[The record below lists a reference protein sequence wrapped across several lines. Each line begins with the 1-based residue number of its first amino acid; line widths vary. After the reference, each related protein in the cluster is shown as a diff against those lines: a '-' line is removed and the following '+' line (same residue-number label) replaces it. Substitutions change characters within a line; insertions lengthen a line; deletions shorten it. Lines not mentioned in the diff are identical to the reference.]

1 MTFFIVVSIIFIVG
15 GPVQSY
21 KANLVIIFTTITMIG
36 CGGSGNSGSDSNTV
50 APPSNS
56 ATASISV
63 NPAKVFLGD
72 STVVSW
78 SSNNASSC
86 TASGNW
92 SGDKSTS
99 GSETVAVTYQGDH
112 VFTITCGDASSDV
125 TVTVSSED
133 FEGSCVNP
141 HNADIP
147 RSYIGEYE
155 LPIPQNSFGDNHLKV
170 IGFKDYSVRQPYKA
184 YKNAGASWVDGCTEI
199 EYKKLMYR
207 MTLRRLKAHGVN
219 TVSIYNYGY
228 WNDDGDVWEVEHST
242 KDLTDADIELI
253 TVTAHDFGMDVHY
266 VWQFN
271 MRIANTDRLLFPFD
285 GSVRLE
291 MPLLK
296 SIMDAHER
304 HILWEADRLESIGVG
319 SMSADWNAM
328 WMCFSCGVDDQGNTQ
343 AETDTLKDYYM
354 ERMGIII
361 DKIREKFSGKLYIG
375 EGVVWNDKRVF
386 DKVDG
391 VGFSPDMRLTTEEV
405 ATATVDLLQ
414 EKAATS
420 IQRKYEEWNC
430 LDNQPCWHNSST
442 TIPKVI
448 FNFFS
453 QSNTRYLSKGWWEDG
468 FCTEG
473 TLDGVYYE
481 CTQYEIQT
489 DFSAQAILTEAVLRA
504 IDNQVVFETLGTTTT
519 TGYWL
524 SDTLYAEP
532 NQQPIDGVPLEG
544 FPNISQSIR
553 GKPAE
558 KIIKY
563 WYTSE
568 YEVYDPEFID

>member
-1 MTFFIVVSIIFIVG
+1 MTS
-15 GPVQSY
+15 
-21 KANLVIIFTTITMIG
+21 
-36 CGGSGNSGSDSNTV
+36 CGGSGNGGSNSNTV

-63 NPAKVFLGD
+63 NPTKVFLGD

-78 SSNNASSC
+78 SSTNASSC
-86 TASGNW
+86 IASGNW

-99 GSETVAVTYQGDH
+99 GSENVTVTYQGDH
-112 VFTITCGDASSDV
+112 VFTITCGDASSNV

-170 IGFKDYSVRQPYKA
+170 IGFKDYSVRQPYQA
-184 YKNAGASWVDGCTEI
+184 YKNAGASWVVGCTEI

-285 GSVRLE
+285 GNVRLE
-291 MPLLK
+291 MRLLK
-296 SIMDAHER
+296 NIMDAHER
-304 HILWEADRLESIGVG
+304 HILWEANRLESIGVD

-442 TIPKVI
+442 TIPKVL

-453 QSNTRYLSKGWWEDG
+453 QSNSRYLSKGWWEDG

-563 WYTSE
+563 WYTGE

>member
-21 KANLVIIFTTITMIG
+21 KANLVIIFTTITMTS
-36 CGGSGNSGSDSNTV
+36 CGGSGNGGSNSNTV

-63 NPAKVFLGD
+63 NPNKVFLGD

-78 SSNNASSC
+78 SSANASSC
-86 TASGNW
+86 IASGNW

-99 GSETVAVTYQGDH
+99 GSETVTVTYQGDH

-170 IGFKDYSVRQPYKA
+170 IGFKDYSVRQPYQA
-184 YKNAGASWVDGCTEI
+184 YKNAGASWVVGCTEI

-296 SIMDAHER
+296 NIMDAHER
-304 HILWEADRLESIGVG
+304 HILWEADRLESIGVD

-328 WMCFSCGVDDQGNTQ
+328 WMCFSCGVDNQGNTQ

-361 DKIREKFSGKLYIG
+361 DKIKEKFSGKVYIG
-375 EGVVWNDKRVF
+375 EGVVWNDKRAF

-442 TIPKVI
+442 TIPKVL

-563 WYTSE
+563 WYTGE

>member
-63 NPAKVFLGD
+63 NPTKVFLGD

-78 SSNNASSC
+78 SSTNASSC

-99 GSETVAVTYQGDH
+99 GSETVTVTYQGDH
-112 VFTITCGDASSDV
+112 VFTITCGDASSNV

-170 IGFKDYSVRQPYKA
+170 IGFKDYSVRQPYQA
-184 YKNAGASWVDGCTEI
+184 YKNAGASWVVGCTEI

-296 SIMDAHER
+296 NIMDAHER

-361 DKIREKFSGKLYIG
+361 DKIREKFSGKVYIG

-442 TIPKVI
+442 TIPKVL

-563 WYTSE
+563 WYTGE

>member
-1 MTFFIVVSIIFIVG
+1 M
-15 GPVQSY
+15 
-21 KANLVIIFTTITMIG
+21 
-36 CGGSGNSGSDSNTV
+36 
-50 APPSNS
+50 
-56 ATASISV
+56 
-63 NPAKVFLGD
+63 
-72 STVVSW
+72 
-78 SSNNASSC
+78 
-86 TASGNW
+86 
-92 SGDKSTS
+92 
-99 GSETVAVTYQGDH
+99 
-112 VFTITCGDASSDV
+112 
-125 TVTVSSED
+125 
-133 FEGSCVNP
+133 
-141 HNADIP
+141 
-147 RSYIGEYE
+147 
-155 LPIPQNSFGDNHLKV
+155 
-170 IGFKDYSVRQPYKA
+170 
-184 YKNAGASWVDGCTEI
+184 
-199 EYKKLMYR
+199 
-207 MTLRRLKAHGVN
+207 
-219 TVSIYNYGY
+219 
-228 WNDDGDVWEVEHST
+228 EHST
-242 KDLTDADIELI
+242 KDLSDADIELI
-253 TVTAHDFGMDVHY
+253 TVTAHDLGMDVHY
-266 VWQFN
+266 AWQFN

-285 GSVRLE
+285 GNVRLE

-296 SIMDAHER
+296 NIMDAHER
-304 HILWEADRLESIGVG
+304 HMLWEADRLESIGVG
-319 SMSADWNAM
+319 AMSADWSAM

-354 ERMGIII
+354 ERMSIII
-361 DKIREKFSGKLYIG
+361 DKIREKFSGKVYIG
-375 EGVVWNDKRVF
+375 EGLVWNDKRVF

-442 TIPKVI
+442 TIPKVL

-473 TLDGVYYE
+473 ILDGVYYE

-532 NQQPIDGVPLEG
+532 NQQRINGVPLEG

-563 WYTSE
+563 WYTGE

>member
-442 TIPKVI
+442 TIPKVL

-453 QSNTRYLSKGWWEDG
+453 QSNSRYLSKGWWEDG

-473 TLDGVYYE
+473 ALDGVYYE

-563 WYTSE
+563 WYTGE

>member
-1 MTFFIVVSIIFIVG
+1 MTS
-15 GPVQSY
+15 
-21 KANLVIIFTTITMIG
+21 
-36 CGGSGNSGSDSNTV
+36 CGGSGNGGSNSNTV

-63 NPAKVFLGD
+63 NPTKVFLGD

-78 SSNNASSC
+78 SSANASSC
-86 TASGNW
+86 IASGNW

-99 GSETVAVTYQGDH
+99 GSETVTVTYQGDH
-112 VFTITCGDASSDV
+112 VFTITCGDASSNV

-170 IGFKDYSVRQPYKA
+170 IGFKDYSVRQPYQA
-184 YKNAGASWVDGCTEI
+184 YKNAGASWVVGCTEI

-296 SIMDAHER
+296 NIMDAHER

-361 DKIREKFSGKLYIG
+361 DKIREKFSGKVYIG

-442 TIPKVI
+442 TIPKVL

-563 WYTSE
+563 WYTGE

>member
-1 MTFFIVVSIIFIVG
+1 MVNIIFIVG

-21 KANLVIIFTTITMIG
+21 KANLVIIFTTIAIIG
-36 CGGSGNSGSDSNTV
+36 CGGSGNGGSDSNTV

-56 ATASISV
+56 ATACISV
-63 NPAKVFLGD
+63 NPTKVFLGD

-78 SSNNASSC
+78 SSANASSC
-86 TASGNW
+86 IASGNW

-99 GSETVAVTYQGDH
+99 GSETVTVTYQGDH
-112 VFTITCGDASSDV
+112 VFTITCGDASSNV

-170 IGFKDYSVRQPYKA
+170 IGFKDYSVRQPYQA

-361 DKIREKFSGKLYIG
+361 DKIKEKFSGKVYIG

-442 TIPKVI
+442 TIPKVL

-489 DFSAQAILTEAVLRA
+489 DFSAQAILTEAILRA

>member
-1 MTFFIVVSIIFIVG
+1 MTS
-15 GPVQSY
+15 
-21 KANLVIIFTTITMIG
+21 
-36 CGGSGNSGSDSNTV
+36 CGGSGNGGSNSNTV

-63 NPAKVFLGD
+63 NPTKVFLGD

-78 SSNNASSC
+78 SSTNASSC

-99 GSETVAVTYQGDH
+99 GSETVTVTYQGDH
-112 VFTITCGDASSDV
+112 VFTITCGDASSNV

-170 IGFKDYSVRQPYKA
+170 IGFKDYSVRQPYQA
-184 YKNAGASWVDGCTEI
+184 YKNAGASWVVGCTEI

-296 SIMDAHER
+296 NIMDAHER

-405 ATATVDLLQ
+405 AKATVDLLQ

-442 TIPKVI
+442 TIPKVL

-453 QSNTRYLSKGWWEDG
+453 QSNSRYLSKGWWEDG

-563 WYTSE
+563 WYTGE

>member
-36 CGGSGNSGSDSNTV
+36 CGGSGNGGSDSNTV

-63 NPAKVFLGD
+63 NPTKVFLGD

-78 SSNNASSC
+78 SSTNVSSC

-99 GSETVAVTYQGDH
+99 GSETVTVTYQGDH

-170 IGFKDYSVRQPYKA
+170 IGFKDYSVRQPYQA
-184 YKNAGASWVDGCTEI
+184 YKNAGASWVVGCTEI

-271 MRIANTDRLLFPFD
+271 MRITNTDRLLFPFD

-296 SIMDAHER
+296 NIMDAHER

-361 DKIREKFSGKLYIG
+361 DKIKEKFSGKLYIG

-405 ATATVDLLQ
+405 AKATVDLLQ

-442 TIPKVI
+442 TIPKVL

-453 QSNTRYLSKGWWEDG
+453 QSNSRYLSKGWWEDG

-563 WYTSE
+563 WYTGE

>member
-1 MTFFIVVSIIFIVG
+1 MVNIIFIVG

-21 KANLVIIFTTITMIG
+21 KANLVIIFTTITMTS
-36 CGGSGNSGSDSNTV
+36 CGGSGNGGSNINTV

-63 NPAKVFLGD
+63 NPTKVFLGD

-78 SSNNASSC
+78 SSANASSC
-86 TASGNW
+86 IASGNW

-99 GSETVAVTYQGDH
+99 GSETVTVTYQGDH
-112 VFTITCGDASSDV
+112 VFTITCGDASSNV

-170 IGFKDYSVRQPYKA
+170 IGFKDYSVRQPYQA
-184 YKNAGASWVDGCTEI
+184 YKNAGASWVVGCTEI

-296 SIMDAHER
+296 NIMDAHER

-405 ATATVDLLQ
+405 TTATVDLLQ

-442 TIPKVI
+442 TIPKVL

-563 WYTSE
+563 WYTGE

>member
-36 CGGSGNSGSDSNTV
+36 CGGSGNGGSDSNTV

-63 NPAKVFLGD
+63 NPTKVFLGD

-78 SSNNASSC
+78 SSANASSC
-86 TASGNW
+86 IASGNW

-99 GSETVAVTYQGDH
+99 GSETVTVTYQGDH

-170 IGFKDYSVRQPYKA
+170 IGFKDYSVRQPYQA
-184 YKNAGASWVDGCTEI
+184 YKNAGASWVVGCTEI

-296 SIMDAHER
+296 NIMDAHER

-361 DKIREKFSGKLYIG
+361 DKIREKFSGKVYIG

-442 TIPKVI
+442 TIPKVL

-453 QSNTRYLSKGWWEDG
+453 QSNSRYLSKGWWEDG

-563 WYTSE
+563 WYTGE

>member
-1 MTFFIVVSIIFIVG
+1 MTS
-15 GPVQSY
+15 
-21 KANLVIIFTTITMIG
+21 
-36 CGGSGNSGSDSNTV
+36 CGGSGNGGSNINTV

-63 NPAKVFLGD
+63 NPTKVFLGD

-170 IGFKDYSVRQPYKA
+170 IGFKDYSVRQPYQA
-184 YKNAGASWVDGCTEI
+184 YKNAGASWVVGCTEI

-296 SIMDAHER
+296 NIMDAHER

-405 ATATVDLLQ
+405 TTATVDLLQ

-442 TIPKVI
+442 TIPKVL

-524 SDTLYAEP
+524 SNTLYAEP

-563 WYTSE
+563 WYTGE

>member
-1 MTFFIVVSIIFIVG
+1 MT
-15 GPVQSY
+15 
-21 KANLVIIFTTITMIG
+21 G
-36 CGGSGNSGSDSNTV
+36 CGGSGDGGSDSNST
-50 APPSNS
+50 
-56 ATASISV
+56 TASISA
-63 NPAKVFLGD
+63 NPTKVFLGD

-78 SSNNASSC
+78 SSANASSC

-92 SGDKSTS
+92 SGDKSIS
-99 GSETVAVTYQGDH
+99 GSETVAMTYQGDQ
-112 VFTITCGDASSDV
+112 VFTITCGDASSNV

-141 HNADIP
+141 HNANIP

-170 IGFKDYSVRQPYKA
+170 IGFKDYSARQPYHA
-184 YKNAGASWVDGCTEI
+184 YKNAGASWIDDCTET

-207 MTLRRLKAHGVN
+207 MALRRLKGHGVN
-219 TVSIYNYGY
+219 TASIYNYGY

-242 KDLTDADIELI
+242 KDLSDADIEFI
-253 TVTAHDFGMDVHY
+253 TVTAHDLGMDVHY

-285 GSVRLE
+285 GNVRLE
-291 MPLLK
+291 MRLLK
-296 SIMDAHER
+296 NIMDAHER
-304 HILWEADRLESIGVG
+304 HILWEANRLESIGVD

-328 WMCFSCGVDDQGNTQ
+328 WMCFSCGVDNQGNTQ

-361 DKIREKFSGKLYIG
+361 DKIREKFSGKVYIG

-391 VGFSPDMRLTTEEV
+391 VVFSPDMRLTTEEV

-442 TIPKVI
+442 TIPKVL

-563 WYTSE
+563 WYTGE

>member
-36 CGGSGNSGSDSNTV
+36 CGGSGNGGSDSNTV

-63 NPAKVFLGD
+63 NPTKVFLGD

-78 SSNNASSC
+78 SSTNASSC

-99 GSETVAVTYQGDH
+99 GSETVTVTYQGDH
-112 VFTITCGDASSDV
+112 VFTITCGDASSNV

-170 IGFKDYSVRQPYKA
+170 IGFKDYSVRQPYQA
-184 YKNAGASWVDGCTEI
+184 YKNAGASWVVGCTEI

-296 SIMDAHER
+296 NIMDAHER

-361 DKIREKFSGKLYIG
+361 DKIREKFSGKVYIG

-442 TIPKVI
+442 TIPKVL

-563 WYTSE
+563 WYTGE

>member
-1 MTFFIVVSIIFIVG
+1 VVSIIFIVG

-21 KANLVIIFTTITMIG
+21 KANLVIIFTTIAIIG
-36 CGGSGNSGSDSNTV
+36 CGGSGNGGSDSNTV

-63 NPAKVFLGD
+63 NPTKVFLGD

-78 SSNNASSC
+78 SSTNVSSC

-99 GSETVAVTYQGDH
+99 GSETVTVTYQGDH

-170 IGFKDYSVRQPYKA
+170 IGFKDYSVRQPYQA
-184 YKNAGASWVDGCTEI
+184 YKNAGASWVVGCTEI

-296 SIMDAHER
+296 NIMDAHER

-405 ATATVDLLQ
+405 AIATVDLLQ

-442 TIPKVI
+442 TIPKVL

-453 QSNTRYLSKGWWEDG
+453 QSNSRYLSKGWWEDG

-563 WYTSE
+563 WYTGE

>member
-36 CGGSGNSGSDSNTV
+36 CGGSGNGGSDSNTV

-63 NPAKVFLGD
+63 NPTKVFLGD

-78 SSNNASSC
+78 SSANASSC
-86 TASGNW
+86 IASGNW

-99 GSETVAVTYQGDH
+99 GSETVTVTYQGDH
-112 VFTITCGDASSDV
+112 VFTITCGDASSNV

-170 IGFKDYSVRQPYKA
+170 IGFKDYSVRQPYQA
-184 YKNAGASWVDGCTEI
+184 YKNAGASWVVGCTEI

-296 SIMDAHER
+296 NIMDAHER

-361 DKIREKFSGKLYIG
+361 DKIREKFSGKVYIG

-442 TIPKVI
+442 TIPKVL

-563 WYTSE
+563 WYTGE

>member
-21 KANLVIIFTTITMIG
+21 KANLVIIFTTIAMIG
-36 CGGSGNSGSDSNTV
+36 CGGSGNGGSDSNTV

-63 NPAKVFLGD
+63 NPTKVFLGD

-78 SSNNASSC
+78 SSTNASSC

-99 GSETVAVTYQGDH
+99 GSETVTVTYQGDH

-170 IGFKDYSVRQPYKA
+170 IGFKDYSVRQPYQA
-184 YKNAGASWVDGCTEI
+184 YKNAGASWVVGCTEI

-271 MRIANTDRLLFPFD
+271 MRITNTDRLLFPFD

-296 SIMDAHER
+296 NIMDAHER

-405 ATATVDLLQ
+405 AKATVDLLQ

-442 TIPKVI
+442 TIPKVL

-453 QSNTRYLSKGWWEDG
+453 QSNSRYLSKGWWEDG

-481 CTQYEIQT
+481 CTQYKIQT

-563 WYTSE
+563 WYTGE